1 MLGGVVGRVYWRVY
15 NGRFCGLRRG
25 WCWRGYGTW
34 WRVVLTCSHG
44 HALFG
49 CLLSHSLPPPP
60 LCDTPPGGC
69 GGAGVGERST
79 FGIADTGAVDG
90 ARDAAQSTSL
100 TSRYE
105 NTSAILDSAVL
116 TSLTEPA
123 ALQDLRS
130 VLADSLSRV
139 SRPRSASALLV
150 STDHGVLRSAYV
162 GTCAFVVVRGEAI
175 IYRSPRAGSVAAL
188 ERAFGGVGSG
198 GGCGE
203 PPGGAPE
210 GASGPRRAD
219 GAAAGRPWERRSL
232 PPIGSAALEVQDGD
246 VVVAGSDGFFANVSE
261 RQVLALLRPTD
272 TAHDSTLSIANNTC
286 LATWTSDDPVYLA
299 YMLAHLAYSSVS
311 TDMNG
316 DVTVVVAVV
325 GTAA

>member
-1 MLGGVVGRVYWRVY
+1 MDANGVDAARLQLRLGEAPALCLDASAYTIRG
-15 NGRFCGLRRG
+15 GLPDAHASVLHVHG
-25 WCWRGYGTW
+25 LPGTTDEAF
-34 WRVVLTCSHG
+34 VLDEC
-44 HALFG
+44 
-49 CLLSHSLPPPP
+49 
-60 LCDTPPGGC
+60 
-69 GGAGVGERST
+69 ST

-210 GASGPRRAD
+210 GESGPRRAD

>member
-1 MLGGVVGRVYWRVY
+1 MQRLIWLWKAWGVSAWMSYV
-15 NGRFCGLRRG
+15 
-25 WCWRGYGTW
+25 T
-34 WRVVLTCSHG
+34 LTCSLG
-44 HALFG
+44 HAISC
-49 CLLSHSLPPPP
+49 CLLSLSFPP
-60 LCDTPPGGC
+60 LLCGSPSGGC
-69 GGAGVGERST
+69 GGAGAGERST

-90 ARDAAQSTSL
+90 ARDAALSTSL

-162 GTCAFVVVRGEAI
+162 GTCAFVVLRGEAI
-175 IYRSPRAGSVAAL
+175 IYRSPRAGSVATL
-188 ERAFGGVGSG
+188 ERAFGAG
-198 GGCGE
+198 G
-203 PPGGAPE
+203 PPGDNGGELPGSVPA
-210 GASGPRRAD
+210 GVSGPRQAD
-219 GAAAGRPWERRSL
+219 GAAAGRPWEQRSL

-246 VVVAGSDGFFANVSE
+246 VVVAGSDGFFSNVSE

-299 YMLAHLAYSSVS
+299 YMLAHLAFSSVS

-325 GTAA
+325 GAAA